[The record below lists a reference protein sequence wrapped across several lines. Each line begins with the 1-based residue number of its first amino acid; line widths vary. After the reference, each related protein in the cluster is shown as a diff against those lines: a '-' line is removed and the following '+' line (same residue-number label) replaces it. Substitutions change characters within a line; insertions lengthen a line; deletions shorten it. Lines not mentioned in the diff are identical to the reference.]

1 MNNTSFRISKPDTIQ
16 KKSRSNF
23 LNSALMCTSFLMC
36 MPVTISG
43 NNYNCDNIFEGCRY
57 ENEASAIIS
66 DIYNLTREDLKHK
79 LDLISKLTPNWD
91 GYGAPAIGKSSI
103 AKCKNIILAL
113 SNKAIIDVKINPTE
127 YGGTHL
133 LYVNPIQKLKVSVD
147 FGENAM
153 SFYVIRG
160 GTPPRFYSFLSYT
173 DKNIAILTSL
183 IENRI
188 A

>member
-1 MNNTSFRISKPDTIQ
+1 MNNTSFQISRPDTVQ
-16 KKSRSNF
+16 SKSKSNF
-23 LNSALMCTSFLMC
+23 LNSALVCTSLMC
-36 MPVTISG
+36 IPITVLG
-43 NNYNCDNIFEGCRY
+43 NNYNRDNIFEECGY
-57 ENEASAIIS
+57 ENEATVIIS
-66 DIYNLTREDLKHK
+66 DIYNLTRENLKHR

-103 AKCKNIILAL
+103 TKCKNLVLAL

-147 FGENAM
+147 FGDNAM

-160 GTPPRFYSFLSYT
+160 GTSPQFYSFLPYN
-173 DKNIAILTSL
+173 DKNITLLMSL
-183 IENRI
+183 IENRT